1 MIRKLLTTIAMSTP
15 LYYVE
20 WKIEIKC
27 YKSGIKI
34 NRKLN
39 SNNMTDR
46 KINAALD
53 KVWAAL
59 FNGLQLP
66 MVEATRI
73 TNMVEEEL
81 KKLKS

>member
-1 MIRKLLTTIAMSTP
+1 MAIPSDH
-15 LYYVE
+15 
-20 WKIEIKC
+20 
-27 YKSGIKI
+27 
-34 NRKLN
+34 NLN
-39 SNNMTDR
+39 ILDMTDR

-66 MVEATRI
+66 VDEATRI

>member
-1 MIRKLLTTIAMSTP
+1 
-15 LYYVE
+15 
-20 WKIEIKC
+20 
-27 YKSGIKI
+27 
-34 NRKLN
+34 
-39 SNNMTDR
+39 MTDR

-66 MVEATRI
+66 VDEATRI

-81 KKLKS
+81 KKLGNDK